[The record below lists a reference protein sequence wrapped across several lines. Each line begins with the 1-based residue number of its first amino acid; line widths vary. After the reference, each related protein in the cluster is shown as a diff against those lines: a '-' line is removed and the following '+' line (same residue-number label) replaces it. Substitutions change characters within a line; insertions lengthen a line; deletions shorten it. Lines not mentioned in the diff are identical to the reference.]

1 MPLLPAAQRTKSLRP
16 LNKLQCTSKTVNETI
31 WNHNVFVITS
41 LARTNTVETNN
52 TVQVEVPFEN
62 LVARS
67 GCRILSYMWVH
78 DRPASLVLRGLD
90 RKERVSHGMNWNGD
104 PMKLTPWYLAAI
116 APLAVA
122 GCAGAFLGHFAVIA
136 VAIGIF
142 VGTLSLGKSSP
153 DAAKLAHVTETKV

>member
-1 MPLLPAAQRTKSLRP
+1 
-16 LNKLQCTSKTVNETI
+16 
-31 WNHNVFVITS
+31 
-41 LARTNTVETNN
+41 
-52 TVQVEVPFEN
+52 
-62 LVARS
+62 
-67 GCRILSYMWVH
+67 MWVQH
-78 DRPASLVLRGLD
+78 RPASLGL
-90 RKERVSHGMNWNGD
+90 RKERAPHEMNRNGD

-153 DAAKLAHVTETKV
+153 DAAKLTHVTETKV